1 MSKKKLHIYYFSTA
15 LSDEIYDGI
24 VRESKRFKPTFSGVG
39 FDRNVAL
46 GLSEQV
52 EITGVS
58 LYTELSEIQQTEEG
72 ISLIQDW

>member
-46 GLSEQV
+46 GRFIRYRVIRNSAN
-52 EITGVS
+52 
-58 LYTELSEIQQTEEG
+58 
-72 ISLIQDW
+72 

>member
-39 FDRNVAL
+39 FDRNVAF
-46 GLSEQV
+46 G
-52 EITGVS
+52 GCRNR
-58 LYTELSEIQQTEEG
+58 
-72 ISLIQDW
+72 WR

>member
-39 FDRNVAL
+39 FGAVGTGGDNRCVAL
-46 GLSEQV
+46 SD
-52 EITGVS
+52 
-58 LYTELSEIQQTEEG
+58 TELSEIQQTEEG